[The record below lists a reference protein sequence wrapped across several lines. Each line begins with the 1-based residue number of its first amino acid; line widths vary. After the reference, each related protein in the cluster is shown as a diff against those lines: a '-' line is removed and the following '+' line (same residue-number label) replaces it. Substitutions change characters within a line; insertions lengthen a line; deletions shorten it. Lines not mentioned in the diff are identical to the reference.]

1 MGSSPPIRTGPDP
14 MQVDRATPSA
24 PVTRWLAA
32 HPSLVMAA
40 LMVALLLTIAAL
52 RWKSSA
58 EELRISIQTS
68 TQAANETL
76 TRVFANEHWAAVR
89 PLLPAPD
96 SDAAT
101 VRANPGIEEIDQI
114 VRRFSRTTDVLKVKI
129 YRLDGMTVY
138 SSERAQIGED
148 KSGNQGFQ
156 TAARGQTVSEL
167 TTRGRFG
174 GFDGELYDRDL
185 VASYVPLRQQDR
197 IDAVLEIYSDR
208 TESITLIGREV
219 RQMGAAVLPLLGG
232 MLLLTV
238 GAGVVLQRMNVRLIR
253 PTGAGTPG
261 GAPGPSV
268 SPSDGST
275 GRIWSPGVQQPV
287 SPVAAALAARMGT
300 LLEGPGRREATHAAD
315 PQSITELRE
324 LHALAVQVA
333 QWVDTVDGLE
343 RLGQAVATT
352 ARDPSGQTLSIDG
365 LLDSLVAAHAPVA
378 ASKGLSLSLYG
389 YPQPLGEA
397 IGDADA
403 IRTLLNHLLGSAVDA
418 TKEGRIEVKA
428 TRTAG
433 GLRVD
438 VIDSSPG
445 LSQARIDELCSA
457 WDTGVLAAPQASG
470 LAGLRLVLCHALARH
485 LGGRTEFRSTPGHGS
500 RLTAEIPLS
509 GA

>member
-1 MGSSPPIRTGPDP
+1 MQAPRT
-14 MQVDRATPSA
+14 APSA
-24 PVTRWLAA
+24 AIGRWLAA

-40 LMVALLLTIAAL
+40 LMVVLLLTIAAL

-76 TRVFANEHWAAVR
+76 TRVFANEHWLAVR

-185 VASYVPLRQQDR
+185 VASYVPLRQQGR
-197 IDAVLEIYSDR
+197 IEAVLEIYSDR

-219 RQMGAAVLPLLGG
+219 RQMSTTVLPLLGG

-238 GAGVVLQRMNVRLIR
+238 VTGAVLQRMNARLIR
-253 PTGAGTPG
+253 TAGAEAPG
-261 GAPGPSV
+261 SAPGPSV
-268 SPSDGST
+268 SLADGST

-287 SPVAAALAARMGT
+287 SPAVAALAARMGT
-300 LLEGPGRREATHAAD
+300 LLQGLGRREATLAAD
-315 PQSITELRE
+315 PTTVTELRE
-324 LHALAVQVA
+324 LHALAVRVA
-333 QWVDTVDGLE
+333 HWVDTIDGLE
-343 RLGQAVATT
+343 RLGLAPSAS
-352 ARDPSGQTLSIDG
+352 ARDPSEQALSIDG
-365 LLDSLVAAHAPVA
+365 LLEGLVAAHAPAA

-397 IGDADA
+397 TGDADS

-418 TKEGRIEVKA
+418 TEEGRIEVKA
-428 TRTAG
+428 TRTAD

-445 LSQARIDELCSA
+445 LSQTRIDELCAA

-509 GA
+509 GI